1 MKTIKHKKALPT
13 CRHFKILA
21 RSKNSPRYLQ
31 VLDPTHHV
39 LYSHI
44 FSSLPW
50 LYQKHFFYV
59 CCFQYNYN
67 PRTNLFSLDCLWHL
81 SEFTFPWR
89 EPGMEKSWEP
99 AMFLFCQ
106 RFTVV
111 WHVVTFQHGRQN
123 RNERAFEV
131 TEVDN
136 FRLFDGGFHAK
147 RLDHPVQLARNT
159 GRTGVFGRDPAS
171 KQKKNV
177 RWVGEPYFCGCT
189 TAISLNLYM

>member
-1 MKTIKHKKALPT
+1 
-13 CRHFKILA
+13 
-21 RSKNSPRYLQ
+21 
-31 VLDPTHHV
+31 
-39 LYSHI
+39 
-44 FSSLPW
+44 
-50 LYQKHFFYV
+50 
-59 CCFQYNYN
+59 
-67 PRTNLFSLDCLWHL
+67 
-81 SEFTFPWR
+81 
-89 EPGMEKSWEP
+89 
-99 AMFLFCQ
+99 MFLFCQ

-136 FRLFDGGFHAK
+136 FCLFDGGFHAK

-177 RWVGEPYFCGCT
+177 R
-189 TAISLNLYM
+189 